1 MSSMFALSHTQPPT
15 SSIRLRCTC
24 GHERI
29 KLNTYKDFVGSW
41 LSRARVQTL
50 LTVSASWAIS
60 NGNMLARDGKTV
72 MDNVNAGQEW
82 QVLDS
87 ELASSRPLR
96 LLSTQ

>member
-1 MSSMFALSHTQPPT
+1 
-15 SSIRLRCTC
+15 
-24 GHERI
+24 
-29 KLNTYKDFVGSW
+29 
-41 LSRARVQTL
+41 VQTL

-60 NGNMLARDGKTV
+60 NGNMLARDGAKTV

-87 ELASSRPLR
+87 EPSLFQTLR